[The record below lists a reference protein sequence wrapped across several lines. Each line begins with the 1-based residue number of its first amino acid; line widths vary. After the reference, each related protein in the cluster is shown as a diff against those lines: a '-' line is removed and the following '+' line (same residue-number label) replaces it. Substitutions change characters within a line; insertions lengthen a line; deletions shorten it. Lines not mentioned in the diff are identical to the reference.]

1 MAKTS
6 KMTANRLTVSR
17 TLHSSVATH
26 GDEIAEA
33 LTLALFP
40 KGAPAKLTVAGVLG
54 AIGGLLERVDGKVA
68 AADLAHVAELSDD
81 DAVRVARDG
90 SEQALRQKLLR
101 QRDLILGTYGPAVAH
116 AYGLDETMPVT
127 PQQLLLL
134 ASKVEK
140 LLRTRAL
147 TEKALQ
153 QGVTVQPKLLADD
166 LAASAAALQT
176 ALDATKR
183 EEREAQLTLEAK
195 NRAAEA
201 WQQTYQGVG
210 SALYGLYLLAGR
222 KDLAERVMPTAR
234 RRSGLLEDADGDQP
248 GPTPPV
254 PPAPAPA
261 PDKG

>member
-101 QRDLILGTYGPAVAH
+101 QRDLILGTYGPAVAQ

-127 PQQLLLL
+127 PSWKALWMPW
-134 ASKVEK
+134 KWIVWGWVP
-140 LLRTRAL
+140 AL
-147 TEKALQ
+147 TKW
-153 QGVTVQPKLLADD
+153 TRSCSPSLAR
-166 LAASAAALQT
+166 
-176 ALDATKR
+176 K
-183 EEREAQLTLEAK
+183 
-195 NRAAEA
+195 
-201 WQQTYQGVG
+201 VG
-210 SALYGLYLLAGR
+210 
-222 KDLAERVMPTAR
+222 
-234 RRSGLLEDADGDQP
+234 P
-248 GPTPPV
+248 GTWPL
-254 PPAPAPA
+254 
-261 PDKG
+261 